1 VAPRL
6 RFACLPLCAAILSG
20 CATIYDAPINL
31 PLASAKAATFDAG
44 STIPTKGDDLLIA
57 LAFSGGGS
65 RAAAFSYG
73 VLLGIDRTQ
82 AASVGRNIRLLDSVH
97 YVSGVSGGAI
107 TAAYFGLRGRS
118 ALSDFPNQFLLRD
131 AEESL
136 STPFTPLGMFRAYQG
151 GTNDAQQFTHWL
163 DQNVFQG
170 ATFGQLNTA
179 DHPHILIY
187 ASDVYNRTPFVFN
200 TTTFGAICSDLNAY
214 PIANAVA
221 ASAAMPL
228 IFAPMVLT
236 SYGDRCRTTLPKW
249 VTETQ
254 NSKDASPLLKASAE
268 AIVRY
273 RNGSVPFIKLLDGGV
288 VDFYGLSGF
297 TITRLAA
304 EAPYE
309 PLTAQQAVKI
319 RRILFLVVDAG
330 KGPSGDWVQSI
341 EGPSAPELLMAAANT
356 ATDSSARLSFTAFD
370 RTMSEWRETLVHWRC
385 GLSQSERQG
394 YGLPG
399 RWDCRDLKFLVGHL
413 DFDQLGAQ
421 RSLELNSIP
430 TRFKLSPEDVEKVVI
445 AGQDALRTNPTFRAF
460 LGSLGGPAVAVPSA
474 AARP

>member
-1 VAPRL
+1 MAQKF

-20 CATIYDAPINL
+20 CTTIYDAPINL
-31 PLASAKAATFDAG
+31 PLATANAATFEAG
-44 STIPTKGDDLLIA
+44 GGIPTKGDDLLIA
-57 LAFSGGGS
+57 LAFSGGGT

-73 VLLGIDRTQ
+73 VLLGLDRTPVV
-82 AASVGRNIRLLDSVH
+82 SGGRNISLLDSIH

-107 TAAYFGLRGRS
+107 TAAYFGLRGRA
-118 ALSDFPNQFLLRD
+118 ALSDFPNRFLLRD
-131 AEESL
+131 AEEYL
-136 STPFTPLGMFRAYQG
+136 ETPFTPVGLLRAYQG
-151 GTNDAQQFTHWL
+151 GTNDAQQFTRWL

-170 ATFGQLNTA
+170 ATFAQLDTQ
-179 DHPHILIY
+179 DHAHVLIN

-200 TTTFGAICSDLNAY
+200 ATTFGAICSDLTSY

-228 IFAPMVLT
+228 IFAPTVLT
-236 SYGDRCRTTLPKW
+236 SYGERCRTALPKW
-249 VTETQ
+249 VTEAQ
-254 NSKDASPLLKASAE
+254 NSNDAPPLLKASAA

-273 RNGSVPFIKLLDGGV
+273 RNGTVPFIKLLDGGI

-309 PLTAQQAVKI
+309 PLTARQAVKI

-330 KGPSGDWVQSI
+330 KGPSGDWVQSV

-370 RTMSEWRETLVHWRC
+370 QTMSEWRETLVHWRC
-385 GLSQSERQG
+385 GLSQSERQRH
-394 YGLPG
+394 GLSG
-399 RWDCRDLKFLVGHL
+399 RWDCRDLKFFVGHVE
-413 DFDQLGAQ
+413 FDQLGAR
-421 RSLELNSIP
+421 RSLELNSIA
-430 TRFKLSPEDVEKVVI
+430 TRFKLSQEDVEKVEI
-445 AGQDALRTNPTFRAF
+445 AAQDALRANPTFHAF
-460 LGSLGGPAVAVPSA
+460 LGSLGGSAPMPPSA

>member
-1 VAPRL
+1 MAQRL
-6 RFACLPLCAAILSG
+6 RFACLPLCAAILGG

-44 STIPTKGDDLLIA
+44 NPVPAKGDDLLIA
-57 LAFSGGGS
+57 LAFSGGGT
-65 RAAAFSYG
+65 RASAFSYG
-73 VLLGIDRTQ
+73 VLLGLDRVRED
-82 AASVGRNIRLLDSVH
+82 SGSSDISLLDSIH
-97 YVSGVSGGAI
+97 YVSGVSGGAV

-118 ALSDFPNQFLLRD
+118 ALSDFPNRFLLRD
-131 AEESL
+131 AEEFL
-136 STPFTPLGMFRAYQG
+136 ETPFTPVGLLRAYQG
-151 GTNDAQQFTHWL
+151 GTNDARQFTRWL

-170 ATFGQLNTA
+170 ATFGQLDTPE
-179 DHPHILIY
+179 HPHILIN

-200 TTTFGAICSDLNAY
+200 ATTFAAICSDLNAY

-249 VTETQ
+249 VAEAQ
-254 NSKDASPLLKASAE
+254 NSHDASPLLKASAE

-297 TITRLAA
+297 TIMRLAA

-309 PLTAQQAVKI
+309 PLAARQAVKI
-319 RRILFLVVDAG
+319 RRVLFLVVDAG
-330 KGPSGDWVQSI
+330 RGPAGDWSKSVD
-341 EGPSAPELLMAAANT
+341 GPNAPELLMAAADT
-356 ATDSSARLSFTAFD
+356 ATASSARLSFTAFD
-370 RTMSEWRETLVHWRC
+370 QTMLEWREMLVRWRC
-385 GLSQSERQG
+385 GLSPSQRQS
-394 YGLPG
+394 YGVSG
-399 RWDCRDLKFLVGHL
+399 RWDCRDLKFFVGHL
-413 DFDQLGAQ
+413 DFDQLGAR

-430 TRFKLSPEDVEKVVI
+430 TRFRLSPEEVEKLEI
-445 AGQDALRTNPTFRAF
+445 AGQDALQTSPTFSAF
-460 LGSLGGPAVAVPSA
+460 LGSFGRQAITAA